1 MTGLLDRFKT
11 KAGGS
16 MILLALLLCIFRCA
30 SGVVLLFAAALLLWQ
45 KEPVRPWQ
53 KAGFV
58 YLLAVVALIHLGRV
72 SYPMMSQAFALY
84 QSTPDLL
91 IWIKAGNV
99 HAPRL
104 LVSYPG
110 VLLSYVCSVP
120 LDTGM
125 SLFTALLFWFTYSNM
140 GYAVEEVEGDLPGR
154 SWLPVLLL
162 FPMLVLTLIMNGRL
176 VFAMCGYSLA
186 LVTVLRVKHMPDF
199 RLSGLLPLAVAVL
212 LCAVSTGTM
221 LVCIVTSG
229 LLLLSL
235 CGKEL
240 SKKPLLLVCLA
251 AALLLMLPYIG
262 RMIAKLFAFF
272 GPGLNGILGIL
283 QHGAGGVLLRLFAS
297 PAAWVLL
304 AIGSGA
310 ILLGMTVV
318 LWFLFSPRSRG
329 SRYYALGAGIMISCA
344 CFPVGLSTG
353 LMFIV
358 PMMIFC
364 CAVAGELFL
373 RVPGRVT
380 IP

>member
-1 MTGLLDRFKT
+1 MDQG
-11 KAGGS
+11 
-16 MILLALLLCIFRCA
+16 
-30 SGVVLLFAAALLLWQ
+30 
-45 KEPVRPWQ
+45 P
-53 KAGFV
+53 
-58 YLLAVVALIHLGRV
+58 
-72 SYPMMSQAFALY
+72 
-84 QSTPDLL
+84 
-91 IWIKAGNV
+91 GNV

-125 SLFTALLFWFTYSNM
+125 SLFTALLFWFTYTNM

-283 QHGAGGVLLRLFAS
+283 QHGAGGVS
-297 PAAWVLL
+297 PP
-304 AIGSGA
+304 
-310 ILLGMTVV
+310 TV
-318 LWFLFSPRSRG
+318 
-329 SRYYALGAGIMISCA
+329 
-344 CFPVGLSTG
+344 CFPGGMGATG
-353 LMFIV
+353 HWFRSNSS
-358 PMMIFC
+358 
-364 CAVAGELFL
+364 G
-373 RVPGRVT
+373 G
-380 IP
+380 

>member
-1 MTGLLDRFKT
+1 M
-11 KAGGS
+11 
-16 MILLALLLCIFRCA
+16 
-30 SGVVLLFAAALLLWQ
+30 
-45 KEPVRPWQ
+45 
-53 KAGFV
+53 
-58 YLLAVVALIHLGRV
+58 
-72 SYPMMSQAFALY
+72 
-84 QSTPDLL
+84 
-91 IWIKAGNV
+91 
-99 HAPRL
+99 
-104 LVSYPG
+104 
-110 VLLSYVCSVP
+110 CSVP

-125 SLFTALLFWFTYSNM
+125 SLFTALLFWFTYTNM

-262 RMIAKLFAFF
+262 RMIAKMFAFF

>member
-16 MILLALLLCIFRCA
+16 VILLALLLCVFRCA

-58 YLLAVVALIHLGRV
+58 YLLAVVALIRLGRV

-84 QSTPDLL
+84 QSAPDLL

-125 SLFTALLFWFTYSNM
+125 SLFTALLFWFTYTNM
-140 GYAVEEVEGDLPGR
+140 GRAVEEVEADLPCR

-186 LVTVLRVKHMPDF
+186 LATILRVKRMPVF

-212 LCAVSTGTM
+212 LCAVSTGT
-221 LVCIVTSG
+221 LIVCIVTSG

-240 SKKPLLLVCLA
+240 SKKPLLLICLA

-262 RMIAKLFAFF
+262 RMIAKLFAYY
-272 GPGLNGILGIL
+272 GPGLAGLSGIL
-283 QHGAGGVLLRLFAS
+283 QHGAGRLLAQMFTS

-304 AIGSGA
+304 VIGSVGL
-310 ILLGMTVV
+310 LLGMTVV
-318 LWFLFSPRSRG
+318 LWFLLSPRSRSG
-329 SRYYALGAGIMISCA
+329 RYYALGTGTLISVI
-344 CFPVGLSTG
+344 CFPVGYSTG

-373 RVPGRVT
+373 RAPGRVT

>member
-1 MTGLLDRFKT
+1 MDQ
-11 KAGGS
+11 GGE
-16 MILLALLLCIFRCA
+16 CTR
-30 SGVVLLFAAALLLWQ
+30 
-45 KEPVRPWQ
+45 
-53 KAGFV
+53 
-58 YLLAVVALIHLGRV
+58 
-72 SYPMMSQAFALY
+72 
-84 QSTPDLL
+84 
-91 IWIKAGNV
+91 
-99 HAPRL
+99 PRL

-125 SLFTALLFWFTYSNM
+125 SLFTALLFWFTYTNM

-199 RLSGLLPLAVAVL
+199 RLSSILPLAVAVL

-251 AALLLMLPYIG
+251 AALTADAAIYWTHDRQAVRIFWTGAKRDSRDFAAWGRSSPPTVCFPGGMGATGHWFRSNSSGDDGGFVVPVFTPEPGQPLLCVGSGNNDFLCLFSG
-262 RMIAKLFAFF
+262 RAFHRF
-272 GPGLNGILGIL
+272 DVHCP
-283 QHGAGGVLLRLFAS
+283 HDDFLLRGGWRAF
-297 PAAWVLL
+297 PA
-304 AIGSGA
+304 
-310 ILLGMTVV
+310 
-318 LWFLFSPRSRG
+318 R
-329 SRYYALGAGIMISCA
+329 AG
-344 CFPVGLSTG
+344 
-353 LMFIV
+353 
-358 PMMIFC
+358 
-364 CAVAGELFL
+364 
-373 RVPGRVT
+373 
-380 IP
+380 